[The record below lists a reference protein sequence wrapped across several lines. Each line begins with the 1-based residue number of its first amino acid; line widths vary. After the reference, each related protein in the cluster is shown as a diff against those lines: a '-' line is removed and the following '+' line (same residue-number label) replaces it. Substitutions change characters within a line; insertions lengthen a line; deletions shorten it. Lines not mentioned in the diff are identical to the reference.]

1 MGIFNKLFASY
12 SEREIRRVKKI
23 VNKIVKLETVMEKL
37 SDQELRDK
45 SNEFRDRLRNN
56 SNLDDILVEA
66 FAVCREASKRVLG
79 MKHYEVQLIGGIV
92 LHQGRIAEMK
102 TGEGKTLVAT
112 LPVYLNA
119 LTGNGVH
126 VVTANDYL
134 AERDLNIMKPLYNFL
149 GVTSGV
155 ILGSSTREERQEAY
169 KCDITYITNSEVGF
183 DYLRDN
189 MGALKSQQVQ
199 RKLNYAVI
207 DEVDSILIDEARTPL
222 IVSGKGDG
230 LTHQYRMADIFVKT
244 LKEEDYRIDEK
255 VNSIILTD
263 SGVSKAEKTF
273 VLENYG
279 DITNS
284 NLMHLVDKALRANYM
299 LKRDK
304 DYLVKNGKVLIIDAF
319 TGRIAEGRQFA
330 DGQHQALQAK
340 EGVKI
345 EPENKTLA
353 TITYQNFFKLYQK
366 VSGMTGTGITEES
379 EFRDIYSLD
388 VIAIPPNKPVQRID
402 ENDKVYFTENAKFKA
417 IVNDVK
423 ECNQKGQP
431 VLIGTSTIEKSEL
444 LSREFKKQNIPHK
457 VLNAKFYEMEA
468 EIISHAGEKG
478 AVTIATNMAG
488 RGTDIKLGE
497 GVEALGGLRIIGTE
511 RHESRR
517 IDNQLRGRAGRQGDK
532 GSSIFYLSLED
543 ELLNIFM
550 SDSAKENLKK
560 LAHGEECIQEKM
572 ITKAI
577 ESAQKRIEGKNFE
590 SRKNT
595 IQYDN
600 VVNEQ
605 RKIIYEQRN
614 AVLNDMDLHD
624 EIISMIKEVFNR
636 VVDYEFDSD
645 EIIENNELYNKAM
658 DKLHIYLKDKFPLLI
673 INKDELINADNID
686 DVKEIIVN
694 LAIELYE
701 SKKDELGIEDLKCA
715 ERQAMLALV
724 DKNWVIH
731 LTVMSDLK
739 DAVRYQSYNQKDPLQ
754 EYILRSADLFDK
766 MRQNIQDDVI
776 ESILKL
782 QSIHRQNII
791 RDIAV

>member
-1 MGIFNKLFASY
+1 MGILKKLFATY
-12 SEREIRRVKKI
+12 SEREVKRINKV
-23 VNKIVKLETVMEKL
+23 VNKILKLENTIKSL
-37 SDQELRDK
+37 SDEELREK
-45 SNEFRDRLRNN
+45 TNEFRNRLKNN
-56 SNLDDILVEA
+56 ETLDDILIEA

-79 MKHYEVQLIGGIV
+79 MQHYEVQLIGGVV
-92 LHQGRIAEMK
+92 LHQGRIAEMR

-119 LTGNGVH
+119 LTGDGVH
-126 VVTANDYL
+126 VVTVNDYL
-134 AERDLNIMKPLYNFL
+134 AERDLMIMKPLYDFL

-155 ILGSSTREERQEAY
+155 ILGSSSREDRQTAY
-169 KCDITYITNSEVGF
+169 NCDITYITNSELGF

-189 MGALKSQQVQ
+189 MVALKSQQVH

-222 IVSGKGDG
+222 IVSGQGDE

-263 SGVSKAEKTF
+263 SGVNKAEKTF
-273 VLENYG
+273 VVENYG
-279 DITNS
+279 DIENS
-284 NLMHLVDKALRANYM
+284 KLMHLIDKALRANYM
-299 LKRDK
+299 LKKDK
-304 DYLVKNGKVLIIDAF
+304 DYLVKNGKVLIIDTF

-353 TITYQNFFKLYQK
+353 TITYQNFFKLYK
-366 VSGMTGTGITEES
+366 KTSGMTGTGITEEQ
-379 EFRDIYSLD
+379 EFRDIYNLD

-423 ECNQKGQP
+423 ECNKKGQP

-444 LSREFKKQNIPHK
+444 LSNEFKKENIPHK

-517 IDNQLRGRAGRQGDK
+517 IDNQLRGRSGRQGDK

-560 LAHGEECIQEKM
+560 LAHGEDCIQEKM

-624 EIISMIKEVFNR
+624 EIISMIKEVFDR

-673 INKDELINADNID
+673 INKDELINADNIN
-686 DVKEIIVN
+686 DVKEMIIN

-701 SKKDELGIEDLKCA
+701 SKIEELGEEDLKCA

-731 LTVMSDLK
+731 LTVMSDLR
-739 DAVRYQSYNQKDPLQ
+739 DAVRYQSYNQKEPVQ
-754 EYILRSADLFDK
+754 EYILRGADLFDK
-766 MRQNIQDDVI
+766 MRKNIQDDVVA
-776 ESILKL
+776 SILKL

-791 RDIAV
+791 RDVAV